1 MLKMK
6 IEHYKKTYENGTSYI
21 RSVCKYK
28 INGVEK
34 QINVDAFNPMYAD
47 FFLNEIKILNY

>member
-1 MLKMK
+1 MKHKMK

-34 QINVDAFNPMYAD
+34 QINVDAFTPMYAD
-47 FFLNEIKILNY
+47 FFLNEIKTNE